1 MIYLDT
7 HVVAWLYGG
16 RVDLFPEL
24 ARSLIEANDLWISPM
39 VGLELQYLYEI
50 ERFAVPA
57 DLVLESLAREIQL
70 EVCDLPF
77 ARVAAE
83 AWSQDWT
90 RDPFDRIV
98 VSHARLNEALLVTK
112 DEEIQRAYDAAVWAA
127 GGRIA
132 RVGGVVPTT
141 P

>member
-7 HVVAWLYGG
+7 HVVAWLYAG
-16 RVDLFPEL
+16 RTDLLPDL
-24 ARSLIEANDLWISPM
+24 ARSLIEANDLRISPM

-50 ERFAVPA
+50 NRFAAPA
-57 DLVLESLAREIQL
+57 DLVLESLAGEIQL

-98 VSHARLNEALLVTK
+98 VSHARLSEAALVTK
-112 DEEIQRAYDAAVWAA
+112 DEAMLRAYDGAVWETFDESDSQQ
-127 GGRIA
+127 
-132 RVGGVVPTT
+132 V
-141 P
+141 